1 MNSCLF
7 FTYLLSDLGEIW
19 YRGMHIM
26 LLIDSEACKSQH
38 KGGRTVLT
46 VLMVINE
53 MIHTCT
59 VKLCDIVI
67 VMNAL
72 G

>member
-7 FTYLLSDLGEIW
+7 FTHLLSDLDEIW
-19 YRGMHIM
+19 YRGMHII
-26 LLIDSEACKSQH
+26 LSIDSEAHKSQH
-38 KGGRTVLT
+38 REGCTF
-46 VLMVINE
+46 LMVINK

-59 VKLCDIVI
+59 VKLCDILI
-67 VMNAL
+67 IKNAL